1 MNFLLLSV
9 IEVGMRTNTKTKT
22 RSSGR
27 INLLMVVLA
36 ELLPLLL
43 RPLRNPRPDD
53 DGAVKTATSRW
64 TRMSLGSSIVR
75 SATRLGGTRYV
86 SALWSLDKLLTK
98 LQNDGQKLLACSSCD
113 IWQQ

>member
-1 MNFLLLSV
+1 MKYLLMSV
-9 IEVGMRTNTKTKT
+9 IEAGMKTSTKTKT
-22 RSSGR
+22 ILSGR
-27 INLLMVVLA
+27 IKLLMVVLA

-43 RPLRNPRPDD
+43 RPLRSPRPDD

-64 TRMSLGSSIVR
+64 TMMSPGSSVVK
-75 SATRLGGTRYV
+75 SATGLGGMRYV
-86 SALWSLDKLLTK
+86 SAPWLLDRLLTK